1 MRFENEQPLGG
12 KPEIVP
18 VKSEDCDC
26 EDGGVMVCSNCA
38 EPIDFSISHCPSC
51 GKKLKT

>member
-1 MRFENEQPLGG
+1 MHFKDEKPLGG

-18 VKSEDCDC
+18 VKSEDCGCD
-26 EDGGVMVCSNCA
+26 EGGVMVCPNCA
-38 EPIDFSISHCPSC
+38 EPIDFSVYSCPSC